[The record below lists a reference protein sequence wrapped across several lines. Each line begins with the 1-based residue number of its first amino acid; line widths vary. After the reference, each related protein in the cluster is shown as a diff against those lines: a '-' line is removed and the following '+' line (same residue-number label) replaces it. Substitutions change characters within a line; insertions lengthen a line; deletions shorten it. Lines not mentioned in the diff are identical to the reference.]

1 VAGQNSTE
9 CAATGFELTCLRA
22 FAGIIGDLAGET
34 RILKALRAQMFM
46 QFSSIDDAISEIHDG
61 RMVII
66 VDDEDRENEGD
77 LVCAAEKATPEIV
90 NFMARHARGLICLPL
105 TEERCD
111 ELHLTTQVADNTSY
125 LGTAFTVSIDAR
137 KGVTTGISAA
147 DRATTIQAAVDPQT
161 RPQDLA
167 RPGHVFPLRAKKGG
181 VLVRPGQTEAS
192 VDIAR
197 MAGLYPAGVICEIM
211 NEDGTMA
218 RLPELT
224 EFAAL
229 HNLKMITV
237 ADLVRYRISKE
248 TLVKRAVE
256 TDLPTVYGRFRAVAF
271 ENVINGDVHLAM
283 VMGNVRTEE
292 PVLVRVHTENVTCDM
307 FGSLIDDT
315 GFQLHAALEKIAAAG
330 RGVVLYLRQRE
341 HSLDLVN
348 QLRTYAVMQE
358 RNVGKREASLE
369 TGYGSDRDYGVGAQ
383 ILHDLGLR
391 RIQLLTN
398 HPPKVAALEGFEL
411 EVVGNIPLGQPAHL
425 KDSSGE
431 QKPENKE
438 QRI

>member
-1 VAGQNSTE
+1 VGFATIQE
-9 CAATGFELTCLRA
+9 AAA
-22 FAGIIGDLAGET
+22 
-34 RILKALRAQMFM
+34 
-46 QFSSIDDAISEIHDG
+46 EIRDG
-61 RMVII
+61 RMIII

-77 LVCAAEKATPEIV
+77 LVCAAEKITPEII

-137 KGVTTGISAA
+137 RGITTGISAA
-147 DRATTIQAAVDPQT
+147 DRATTILVAVDPSS

-167 RPGHVFPLRAKKGG
+167 RPGHIFPLRAKNGG

-192 VDIAR
+192 VDMAR
-197 MAGLYPAGVICEIM
+197 IAGLYPAGVICEIM
-211 NEDGTMA
+211 NEDGTMS
-218 RLPELT
+218 RMPQLEN
-224 EFAAL
+224 FAAQ
-229 HNLKMITV
+229 HNLKMINV
-237 ADLVRYRISKE
+237 AELVRYRISKE
-248 TLVKRAVE
+248 TLVRRIVE
-256 TDLPTVYGRFRAVAF
+256 TDLPTVYGRFRAIAY

-283 VMGNVRTEE
+283 VMGDVQTDD

-315 GFQLHAALEKIAAAG
+315 GFQLHTALEKISAAA

-348 QLRTYAVMQE
+348 QLRTYNLMQQ
-358 RNVGKREASLE
+358 KRISKRDASLE
-369 TGYGSDRDYGVGAQ
+369 TGYGVDRDYGVGAQ

-391 RIQLLTN
+391 RILLLSN

-411 EVVGNIPLGQPAHL
+411 SVVGNVPLGEPASL
-425 KDSSGE
+425 KDQEDAAAGP
-431 QKPENKE
+431 K
-438 QRI
+438 

>member
-1 VAGQNSTE
+1 MSIATIEEAVADI
-9 CAATGFELTCLRA
+9 R
-22 FAGIIGDLAGET
+22 
-34 RILKALRAQMFM
+34 
-46 QFSSIDDAISEIHDG
+46 DG
-61 RMVII
+61 RMIII

-77 LVCAAEKATPEIV
+77 LVCAAEKVTPEII

-105 TEERCD
+105 TEDRCD

-137 KGVTTGISAA
+137 RGITTGISAA
-147 DRATTIQAAVDPQT
+147 DRATTILVAVDPKS

-167 RPGHVFPLRAKKGG
+167 RPGHIFPLRAKNGG

-197 MAGLYPAGVICEIM
+197 IAGLYPAGVICEVM

-218 RLPELT
+218 RMPQLEM
-224 EFAAL
+224 FAAE
-229 HNLKMITV
+229 HNLKMISV
-237 ADLVRYRISKE
+237 AELVRYRIRKE
-248 TLVKRAVE
+248 MLVRRVVE
-256 TDLPTVYGRFRAVAF
+256 SDLPTVYGRFRAIAY

-283 VMGNVRTEE
+283 VMGNVQTDE

-315 GFQLHAALEKIAAAG
+315 GFQLHTALEKIAAEA

-348 QLRTYAVMQE
+348 QLRTYNIMQQ
-358 RNVGKREASLE
+358 RGIGKLDASLE
-369 TGYGSDRDYGVGAQ
+369 TGYGVTRDYGVGAQ

-391 RIQLLTN
+391 RILLLSN

-411 EVVGNIPLGQPAHL
+411 SVVGNVPLGEPASL
-425 KDSSGE
+425 MDQQGVAD
-431 QKPENKE
+431 KPE
-438 QRI
+438 

>member
-1 VAGQNSTE
+1 MSFASIEEAVA
-9 CAATGFELTCLRA
+9 
-22 FAGIIGDLAGET
+22 
-34 RILKALRAQMFM
+34 
-46 QFSSIDDAISEIHDG
+46 EIREG

-66 VDDEDRENEGD
+66 IDDEDRENEGD
-77 LVCAAEKATPEIV
+77 LVCAAEKVTPEII

-111 ELHLTTQVADNTSY
+111 ELHLTTQVADNTSNH
-125 LGTAFTVSIDAR
+125 GTAFTVSIDAR

-147 DRATTIQAAVDPQT
+147 DRATTVLVAVDPHT

-167 RPGHVFPLRAKKGG
+167 RPGHIFPLRAKKGG

-192 VDIAR
+192 VDLSRI
-197 MAGLYPAGVICEIM
+197 AGLYPAGVICEIM

-218 RLPELT
+218 RLQELK
-224 EFAAL
+224 EFAFTHAM
-229 HNLKMITV
+229 KMVRV

-248 TLVKRAVE
+248 MLVRRVVE
-256 TDLPTVYGRFRAVAF
+256 TELPTIYGKFRAVAY

-283 VMGNVRTEE
+283 VMGNVETAE

-315 GFQLHAALEKIAAAG
+315 GFQLHTALEKIAAAG
-330 RGVVLYLRQRE
+330 QGIVLYLRQRE
-341 HSLDLVN
+341 HSLDLIH
-348 QLRTYAVMQE
+348 QLRTYALMQE
-358 RNVGKREASLE
+358 RGLRKRDASVE
-369 TGYGSDRDYGVGAQ
+369 TGYGLNRDYGIGAQ

-391 RIQLLTN
+391 RIVLLTN

-411 EVVGNIPLGQPAHL
+411 EVVGNVYLGQPAHL
-425 KDSSGE
+425 TEPKMDEEGV
-431 QKPENKE
+431 KG
-438 QRI
+438 

>member
-1 VAGQNSTE
+1 MPF
-9 CAATGFELTCLRA
+9 AAIE
-22 FAGIIGDLAGET
+22 
-34 RILKALRAQMFM
+34 
-46 QFSSIDDAISEIHDG
+46 DAIAEIRDG
-61 RMVII
+61 RMIII

-77 LVCAAEKATPEIV
+77 LVCAAEKTTPEVI
-90 NFMARHARGLICLPL
+90 NFMARYARGLICLPL

-147 DRATTIQAAVDPQT
+147 DRATTIQVAVDSQT
-161 RPQDLA
+161 KPQDLA

-197 MAGLYPAGVICEIM
+197 IAGLYPAGVICEIM

-218 RLPELT
+218 RLPELH
-224 EFAAL
+224 EFAAV
-229 HNLKMITV
+229 HGLKMITV

-248 TLVKRAVE
+248 MLIRRAAE
-256 TDLPTVYGRFRAVAF
+256 TDLPTVYGRFRAIAY

-283 VMGNVRTEE
+283 VMGMKDQPVTTE
-292 PVLVRVHTENVTCDM
+292 PILVRVHTENVTCDM

-315 GFQLHAALEKIAAAG
+315 GFQLHTALEKIAAAG
-330 RGVVLYLRQRE
+330 QGIVLYLRQRE

-348 QLRTYAVMQE
+348 QLRTYALMQE
-358 RNVGKREASLE
+358 RSLSKQEASLE
-369 TGYGSDRDYGVGAQ
+369 TGYGVYRDYGVGAQ

-391 RIQLLTN
+391 RILLLTN

-411 EVVGNIPLGQPAHL
+411 EVVGNVPLGEPAEL
-425 KDSSGE
+425 KDPSAKAKRLTSE
-431 QKPENKE
+431 KRE
-438 QRI
+438 QRT

>member
-1 VAGQNSTE
+1 MALATIE
-9 CAATGFELTCLRA
+9 EAAADIR
-22 FAGIIGDLAGET
+22 
-34 RILKALRAQMFM
+34 
-46 QFSSIDDAISEIHDG
+46 DG
-61 RMVII
+61 RMIII

-77 LVCAAEKATPEIV
+77 LVCAAEKVTPEII

-137 KGVTTGISAA
+137 RGITTGISAA
-147 DRATTIQAAVDPQT
+147 DRATTILVAVDAQS

-167 RPGHVFPLRAKKGG
+167 RPGHVFPLRAKSGG

-192 VDIAR
+192 VDMAR
-197 MAGLYPAGVICEIM
+197 IAGLYPAGVICEIM
-211 NEDGTMA
+211 NEDGTMS
-218 RLPELT
+218 RLPQLEA
-224 EFAAL
+224 FAEQ
-229 HNLKMITV
+229 HGLKMVSV
-237 ADLVRYRISKE
+237 AELVRYRIRKE
-248 TLVKRAVE
+248 MLVRPIVE
-256 TDLPTVYGRFRAVAF
+256 TDLPTVYGRFRAIAY

-283 VMGNVRTEE
+283 VMGNVRTDE

-315 GFQLHAALEKIAAAG
+315 GFQLHTALEKIAAAA

-348 QLRTYAVMQE
+348 QLRTYNVMQE
-358 RNVGKREASLE
+358 RGLNKREASLE
-369 TGYGSDRDYGVGAQ
+369 TGYGIDRDYGVGAQ

-391 RIQLLTN
+391 KILLLSN

-411 EVVGNIPLGQPAHL
+411 SVVGNVPLGQPRNL
-425 KDSSGE
+425 DE
-431 QKPENKE
+431 VCQ
-438 QRI
+438 Q

>member
-1 VAGQNSTE
+1 MPFASIEDAVA
-9 CAATGFELTCLRA
+9 
-22 FAGIIGDLAGET
+22 
-34 RILKALRAQMFM
+34 
-46 QFSSIDDAISEIHDG
+46 EIREG
-61 RMVII
+61 RMIII

-77 LVCAAEKATPEIV
+77 LVCAAEKATPELV

-111 ELHLTTQVADNTSY
+111 ELHLTTQVADNTSF

-147 DRATTIQAAVDPQT
+147 DRATTILAAVDPKT
-161 RPQDLA
+161 RPQDIA
-167 RPGHVFPLRAKKGG
+167 RPGHIFPLRAKNGG
-181 VLVRPGQTEAS
+181 VLVRAGQTEAS
-192 VDIAR
+192 VDMAR
-197 MAGLYPAGVICEIM
+197 IAGLYPAGVICEIM

-218 RLPELT
+218 RLPQLK
-224 EFAAL
+224 EFAET

-256 TDLPTVYGRFRAVAF
+256 TDLPTVYGRFRAVAY
-271 ENVINGDVHLAM
+271 ENIINGDVHLAM
-283 VMGNVRTEE
+283 VMGNVETEE

-330 RGVVLYLRQRE
+330 QGVVLYLRQRE

-348 QLRTYAVMQE
+348 QLRTYSVMQE
-358 RNVGKREASLE
+358 KNIGKREASLE
-369 TGYGSDRDYGVGAQ
+369 TGYGVYRDYGVGAQ

-398 HPPKVAALEGFEL
+398 HPPKVAALEGFAL
-411 EVVGNIPLGQPAHL
+411 EVVGNVPLGEPAHL
-425 KDSSGE
+425 RDSASDAKNSE
-431 QKPENKE
+431 LEKRE
-438 QRI
+438 QRT

>member
-1 VAGQNSTE
+1 MTLATIEAAVADV
-9 CAATGFELTCLRA
+9 R
-22 FAGIIGDLAGET
+22 
-34 RILKALRAQMFM
+34 
-46 QFSSIDDAISEIHDG
+46 DG
-61 RMVII
+61 RMIII

-77 LVCAAEKATPEIV
+77 LVCAAEKVTPEII

-125 LGTAFTVSIDAR
+125 LGTAFTISIDAR
-137 KGVTTGISAA
+137 RGITTGISAA
-147 DRATTIQAAVDPQT
+147 DRATTILVAVDPNS

-167 RPGHVFPLRAKKGG
+167 RPGHIFPLRAKNGG

-197 MAGLYPAGVICEIM
+197 IAGLYPAGVICEIM
-211 NEDGTMA
+211 NEDGTMS
-218 RLPELT
+218 RLPEL
-224 EFAAL
+224 EKFAAQ
-229 HNLKMITV
+229 HDLKMISV
-237 ADLVRYRISKE
+237 AELVRYRIRKE
-248 TLVKRAVE
+248 TLVRRVVE
-256 TDLPTVYGRFRAVAF
+256 TDLPTVYGRFRAIAF

-283 VMGNVRTEE
+283 VMGDVNTDD

-315 GFQLHAALEKIAAAG
+315 GFQLHTALEKIAGEA
-330 RGVVLYLRQRE
+330 RGVVLYMRQRE

-348 QLRTYAVMQE
+348 QLRTYNVMQQ
-358 RNVGKREASLE
+358 RGINKRDASLE
-369 TGYGSDRDYGVGAQ
+369 TGYGIDRDYGVGAQ

-391 RIQLLTN
+391 KILLLSN

-411 EVVGNIPLGQPAHL
+411 SVVGNVPLGHPASL
-425 KDSSGE
+425 KDQQGVTDE
-431 QKPENKE
+431 PN
-438 QRI
+438 

>member
-1 VAGQNSTE
+1 M
-9 CAATGFELTCLRA
+9 
-22 FAGIIGDLAGET
+22 FA
-34 RILKALRAQMFM
+34 
-46 QFSSIDDAISEIHDG
+46 SIDDAAKDIREG
-61 RMVII
+61 RMIII

-77 LVCAAEKATPEIV
+77 LVCAAEKITPDIV

-111 ELHLTTQVADNTSY
+111 ELHLTTQVADNTSF

-137 KGVTTGISAA
+137 KGISTGISAA
-147 DRATTIQAAVDPQT
+147 DRATTILTALDPNS

-167 RPGHVFPLRAKKGG
+167 RPGHIFPLRAKDGG

-192 VDIAR
+192 VDMAR
-197 MAGLYPAGVICEIM
+197 IAGLYPAGVICEVM

-218 RLPELT
+218 RLPQLET
-224 EFAAL
+224 FARE

-248 TLVKRAVE
+248 MLVRRVAE
-256 TDLPTVYGRFRAVAF
+256 TDLPTVYGRFRAIAY

-283 VMGNVRTEE
+283 VMGEVKSDD
-292 PVLVRVHTENVTCDM
+292 PILVRVHTENVTCDM

-315 GFQLHAALEKIAAAG
+315 GFQLHAALERIANEA

-348 QLRTYAVMQE
+348 QLRTYGVMQE
-358 RNVGKREASLE
+358 KGLSKQDASVE
-369 TGYGSDRDYGVGAQ
+369 TGYGVDRDYGVGAQ
-383 ILHDLGLR
+383 ILHDLGVR
-391 RIQLLTN
+391 RILLLSN

-411 EVVGNIPLGQPAHL
+411 SVVGNVPLGEPASL
-425 KDSSGE
+425 KDQEPGRLS
-431 QKPENKE
+431 PVDNKE
-438 QRI
+438 RRL

>member
-1 VAGQNSTE
+1 M
-9 CAATGFELTCLRA
+9 A
-22 FAGIIGDLAGET
+22 FATIEEA
-34 RILKALRAQMFM
+34 AA
-46 QFSSIDDAISEIHDG
+46 EIRDG
-61 RMVII
+61 RMIII

-77 LVCAAEKATPEIV
+77 LVCAAEKITPEII

-137 KGVTTGISAA
+137 RGISTGISAA
-147 DRATTIQAAVDPQT
+147 DRATTILVAVDPES

-167 RPGHVFPLRAKKGG
+167 RPGHIFPLRAKNGG

-192 VDIAR
+192 VDMAR
-197 MAGLYPAGVICEIM
+197 IAGLYPAGVICEIM
-211 NEDGTMA
+211 NEDGTMS
-218 RLPELT
+218 RMPQLED
-224 EFAAL
+224 FAAQ
-229 HNLKMITV
+229 HNLKMISV
-237 ADLVRYRISKE
+237 AELVKFRMSKE
-248 TLVKRAVE
+248 TLVRRIVE
-256 TDLPTVYGRFRAVAF
+256 TDLPTVYGRFRAVAY

-283 VMGNVRTEE
+283 VMGDVKTDD

-315 GFQLHAALEKIAAAG
+315 GFQLHTALEKISAAA

-348 QLRTYAVMQE
+348 QLRTYNLMQHQ
-358 RNVGKREASLE
+358 RISKRDASLE
-369 TGYGSDRDYGVGAQ
+369 TGYGVDRDYGVGAQ

-391 RIQLLTN
+391 QILLLSN

-411 EVVGNIPLGQPAHL
+411 SVVGNVPLGEPASL
-425 KDSSGE
+425 KDQE
-431 QKPENKE
+431 DATAEPK
-438 QRI
+438 

>member
-1 VAGQNSTE
+1 VTLASIEEAVADI
-9 CAATGFELTCLRA
+9 R
-22 FAGIIGDLAGET
+22 
-34 RILKALRAQMFM
+34 
-46 QFSSIDDAISEIHDG
+46 DG
-61 RMVII
+61 RMIII

-77 LVCAAEKATPEIV
+77 LVCAAEKVTPEII

-111 ELHLTTQVADNTSY
+111 ELHLTTQVADNTSF

-137 KGVTTGISAA
+137 RGITTGISAA
-147 DRATTIQAAVDPQT
+147 DRATTILVAVDPAS
-161 RPQDLA
+161 RPQDLC
-167 RPGHVFPLRAKKGG
+167 RPGHIFPLRAKNGG

-197 MAGLYPAGVICEIM
+197 IAGLYPAGVICEIM
-211 NEDGTMA
+211 NEDGTMS
-218 RLPELT
+218 RLPQLK
-224 EFAAL
+224 EFAEQ
-229 HNLKMITV
+229 HNLKMISV
-237 ADLVRYRISKE
+237 ADLVRYRIRKE
-248 TLVKRAVE
+248 TLVRRVVE
-256 TDLPTVYGRFRAVAF
+256 TDLPTVYGRFRAIAY

-283 VMGNVRTEE
+283 VMGDVKTDE

-315 GFQLHAALEKIAAAG
+315 GFQLHTALEKIAAEA

-348 QLRTYAVMQE
+348 QLRTYNVMQQ
-358 RNVGKREASLE
+358 RGISKRDASLE
-369 TGYGSDRDYGVGAQ
+369 TGYGIDRDYGVGAQ

-391 RIQLLTN
+391 KILLLSN

-411 EVVGNIPLGQPAHL
+411 SVVGNVPLGHPASL
-425 KDSSGE
+425 KDQQGVADN
-431 QKPENKE
+431 PE
-438 QRI
+438 

>member
-1 VAGQNSTE
+1 
-9 CAATGFELTCLRA
+9 
-22 FAGIIGDLAGET
+22 
-34 RILKALRAQMFM
+34 M
-46 QFSSIDDAISEIHDG
+46 QFSSIEDAIAEVRDG

-137 KGVTTGISAA
+137 KGVTTGISAS

-229 HNLKMITV
+229 HELKMITV

-256 TDLPTVYGRFRAVAF
+256 TDLPTVYGRFRAVAY

-283 VMGNVRTEE
+283 VMGNVRTED

-330 RGVVLYLRQRE
+330 QGVVLYLRQRE

-348 QLRTYAVMQE
+348 QLRTYGVMQE

-369 TGYGSDRDYGVGAQ
+369 TGYGAHRDYGVGAQ

-398 HPPKVAALEGFEL
+398 HPPKVAALEGFAL

>member
-1 VAGQNSTE
+1 MPFATIE
-9 CAATGFELTCLRA
+9 EAATE
-22 FAGIIGDLAGET
+22 
-34 RILKALRAQMFM
+34 ILN
-46 QFSSIDDAISEIHDG
+46 G
-61 RMVII
+61 RMIII

-77 LVCAAEKATPEIV
+77 LVCAAEKTTPEVI

-105 TEERCD
+105 TEDRCD

-147 DRATTIQAAVDPQT
+147 DRATTILAAVDPQT
-161 RPQDLA
+161 KPGDLA

-197 MAGLYPAGVICEIM
+197 IAGLYPAGVICEIM

-218 RLPELT
+218 RLPQLK
-224 EFAAL
+224 EFAAE
-229 HNLKMITV
+229 HHLKMITV

-248 TLVKRAVE
+248 TLVRRVAE
-256 TDLPTVYGRFRAVAF
+256 TDLPTVYGRFGAVAY
-271 ENVINGDVHLAM
+271 ENIINGDVHLAM
-283 VMGNVRTEE
+283 VMGNVATPE

-330 RGVVLYLRQRE
+330 QGVVLYLRQRE

-348 QLRTYAVMQE
+348 QLRTYALMQE
-358 RNVGKREASLE
+358 KGVSKQEASLE
-369 TGYGSDRDYGVGAQ
+369 TGYGIYRDYGVGAQ
-383 ILHDLGLR
+383 ILHELGLR
-391 RIQLLTN
+391 KILLLTN

-411 EVVGNIPLGQPAHL
+411 QVVGNVSLGEPAHL
-425 KDSSGE
+425 KSDSPSDRSSV
-431 QKPENKE
+431 K
-438 QRI
+438 

>member
-1 VAGQNSTE
+1 MPFASIAD
-9 CAATGFELTCLRA
+9 AAADIRE
-22 FAGIIGDLAGET
+22 
-34 RILKALRAQMFM
+34 
-46 QFSSIDDAISEIHDG
+46 G
-61 RMVII
+61 RMIII

-77 LVCAAEKATPEIV
+77 LVCAAEKVTPEVI

-111 ELHLTTQVADNTSY
+111 ELHLTTQVADNTSF
-125 LGTAFTVSIDAR
+125 LGTAFTVSIDGR
-137 KGVTTGISAA
+137 RGVSTGISAS
-147 DRATTIQAAVDPQT
+147 DRATTILTAVDPQT
-161 RPQDLA
+161 RPSDLA
-167 RPGHVFPLRAKKGG
+167 RPGHIFPLRARTGG

-197 MAGLYPAGVICEIM
+197 IAGLYPAGVICEIM

-218 RLPELT
+218 RLPELR

-229 HNLKMITV
+229 HQLKMITV

-248 TLVKRAVE
+248 TLVRRVVE
-256 TDLPTVYGRFRAVAF
+256 TDLPTIYGRFRAVAYQ
-271 ENVINGDVHLAM
+271 NVINGDVHLAM
-283 VMGNVRTEE
+283 VMGNVGTAE

-330 RGVVLYLRQRE
+330 QGVVLYLRQRE

-358 RNVGKREASLE
+358 RGLNKREASLE
-369 TGYGSDRDYGVGAQ
+369 TNYGIDRDYGVGAQ

-391 RIQLLTN
+391 RILLLTN

-411 EVVGNIPLGQPAHL
+411 EVAGNVPLGEPAPCKEPL
-425 KDSSGE
+425 AESKRPSAEES
-431 QKPENKE
+431 E
-438 QRI
+438 QRT

>member
-1 VAGQNSTE
+1 MTIATIEEAVADI
-9 CAATGFELTCLRA
+9 R
-22 FAGIIGDLAGET
+22 
-34 RILKALRAQMFM
+34 
-46 QFSSIDDAISEIHDG
+46 DG
-61 RMVII
+61 RMIII

-77 LVCAAEKATPEIV
+77 LVCAAEKVTPEII

-111 ELHLTTQVADNTSY
+111 QLHLTTQVAENTSF

-137 KGVTTGISAA
+137 RGITTGISAA
-147 DRATTIQAAVDPQT
+147 DRATTVLVAVDPKS
-161 RPQDLA
+161 RPQDLC
-167 RPGHVFPLRAKKGG
+167 RPGHIFPLRAKNGG

-197 MAGLYPAGVICEIM
+197 IAGLYPAGVICEIM
-211 NEDGTMA
+211 NEDGTMS
-218 RLPELT
+218 RMPEL
-224 EFAAL
+224 EAFAAQ

-248 TLVKRAVE
+248 MLVRRVVE
-256 TDLPTVYGRFRAVAF
+256 TDLPTVYGRFRAIAY

-283 VMGNVRTEE
+283 VMGNVQTNE

-315 GFQLHAALEKIAAAG
+315 GFQLHTALEKISAAA

-348 QLRTYAVMQE
+348 QLRTYKVMQE
-358 RNVGKREASLE
+358 GGINKREASLE
-369 TGYGSDRDYGVGAQ
+369 TGYGADRDYGVGAQ

-391 RIQLLTN
+391 RILLLSN

-411 EVVGNIPLGQPAHL
+411 SVVGNVPLGTPRSVDELCH
-425 KDSSGE
+425 
-431 QKPENKE
+431 KE
-438 QRI
+438 AQEFSL

>member
-1 VAGQNSTE
+1 VT
-9 CAATGFELTCLRA
+9 
-22 FAGIIGDLAGET
+22 FA
-34 RILKALRAQMFM
+34 
-46 QFSSIDDAISEIHDG
+46 SIDEAVADIRDG
-61 RMVII
+61 RMIII

-77 LVCAAEKATPEIV
+77 LVCAAEKVTPEMI
-90 NFMARHARGLICLPL
+90 NFMARYARGLICLPL

-111 ELHLTTQVADNTSY
+111 ELHLTTQVADNTSF

-137 KGVTTGISAA
+137 RGITTGISAA
-147 DRATTIQAAVDPQT
+147 DRATTILVAVDAQS

-167 RPGHVFPLRAKKGG
+167 RPGHIFPLRAKNGG

-197 MAGLYPAGVICEIM
+197 IAGLYPAGVICEIM

-218 RLPELT
+218 RLPQLQT
-224 EFAAL
+224 FAAE
-229 HNLKMITV
+229 HNLKIISV
-237 ADLVRYRISKE
+237 AELVRYRMSKE
-248 TLVKRAVE
+248 KMVRRVVE
-256 TDLPTVYGRFRAVAF
+256 TDLPTVYGRFRAVAY
-271 ENVINGDVHLAM
+271 ENVVNGDVHLAM
-283 VMGNVRTEE
+283 VMGDVRTDD

-315 GFQLHAALEKIAAAG
+315 GFQLHTALEKIAAAA

-348 QLRTYAVMQE
+348 QLRTYSVMQE
-358 RNVGKREASLE
+358 NGIGKREASLQ
-369 TGYGSDRDYGVGAQ
+369 TGYGVDRDYGVGAQ

-391 RIQLLTN
+391 QILLLSN

-411 EVVGNIPLGQPAHL
+411 SVVGNVPLGHPAA
-425 KDSSGE
+425 KDQE
-431 QKPENKE
+431 TAV
-438 QRI
+438 